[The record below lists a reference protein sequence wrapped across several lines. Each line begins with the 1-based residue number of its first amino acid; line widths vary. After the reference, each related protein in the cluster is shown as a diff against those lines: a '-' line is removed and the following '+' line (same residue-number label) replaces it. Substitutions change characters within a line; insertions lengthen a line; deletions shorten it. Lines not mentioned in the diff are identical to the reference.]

1 MDEPTSGLDPDSRRQ
16 IWSILLKLRQDHSIL
31 LTTHH
36 MEDAEALADRVLIM
50 ADGKIL
56 SEGTLQELK
65 IQHGSGY
72 MLKLMC
78 ETKVNVETLM
88 LTIQQF
94 ILGARIKVFFF
105 KWSVY
110 KWFWGYSFIH
120 LQSFAPPTVCV
131 TLPYDDMHKYPELFL
146 ALENQMLKLGILTIS
161 IANTTMEDVFL
172 K

>member
-78 ETKVNVETLM
+78 ETKVNVETVM

-94 ILGARIKVFFF
+94 ILGASIKVFFLM
-105 KWSVY
+105 KC
-110 KWFWGYSFIH
+110 
-120 LQSFAPPTVCV
+120 L
-131 TLPYDDMHKYPELFL
+131 
-146 ALENQMLKLGILTIS
+146 
-161 IANTTMEDVFL
+161 
-172 K
+172 